1 MRDGKEKR
9 VSAMSL
15 GFCDLVAVVVR
26 LSLHLEDSEMHSLS
40 QCFEPLT
47 RMSFSSH
54 LGVVSLSQGWGGVG
68 SWAWGT
74 EGCRTGIEMTI
85 FWLLWESAVPSFLLL
100 WSWGGKPH
108 LLRSVPL
115 VLGVALWPPSP
126 HDIKTMKNVLNKQR
140 IWGCQNSSEKANIL
154 CIWSRVRA

>member
-85 FWLLWESAVPSFLLL
+85 F
-100 WSWGGKPH
+100 
-108 LLRSVPL
+108 
-115 VLGVALWPPSP
+115 
-126 HDIKTMKNVLNKQR
+126 
-140 IWGCQNSSEKANIL
+140 
-154 CIWSRVRA
+154 